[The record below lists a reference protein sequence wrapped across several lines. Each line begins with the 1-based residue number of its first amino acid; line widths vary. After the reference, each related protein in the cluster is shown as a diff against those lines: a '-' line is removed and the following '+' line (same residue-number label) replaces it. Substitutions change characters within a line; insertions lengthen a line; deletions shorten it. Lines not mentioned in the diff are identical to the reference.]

1 MNTFAALDVSKLFGD
16 AIRAGIGVN
25 GAVFALAAVGLNL
38 HYGFTGL
45 LNFGMVAFM
54 AAGSYGM
61 AILFTQG
68 WLGGSILLGIAAG
81 ITFAIA
87 LAMMVGLPALRLR
100 ADYLAITTIAIGE
113 VLRISFRS
121 QRLFGLTGGPFGLPS
136 IEDRNAGVSLSA
148 QIGRDWNPLFDASEP
163 GRTYGFWRLVFDA
176 KTLWVMII
184 GWTLV
189 VLMTLLIWALIQS
202 PWGRV
207 LKAIREDED
216 AARAMG
222 KNVYAYKLQSLAIGG
237 IIGALAG
244 IVRTLDTGFVQ
255 SEQFRPQTTFFI
267 WTVLILGGAAS
278 KWGPALGA
286 IVFWFVLVFAEE
298 LLRQLVVNDWIPDFI
313 LDSSNVAA
321 VRLVLMGVALIA
333 LMVWR
338 PQGLLGKKE
347 EVLIDAR

>member
-1 MNTFAALDVSKLFGD
+1 MNTFAAIDIGKLFGD
-16 AIRAGIGVN
+16 AIRAGIGIN

-54 AAGSYGM
+54 AAGAYGM

-68 WLGGSILLGIAAG
+68 WLGGSILMGMAAG

-87 LAMMVGLPALRLR
+87 IALIIGIPALRLR
-100 ADYLAITTIAIGE
+100 ADYLAISTIAIGE

-121 QRLFGLTGGPFGLPS
+121 SRLLDLTGGPFGLPRA
-136 IEDRNAGVSLSA
+136 EDRNVGVSLSDRV
-148 QIGRDWNPLFDASEP
+148 GRDWNPLYDAADPAKS
-163 GRTYGFWRLVFDA
+163 YGFWRLEFDA
-176 KTLWVMII
+176 KTLWIMII

-189 VLMTLLIWALIQS
+189 VLTTLLIWALIQS

-216 AARAMG
+216 AARALG
-222 KNVYAYKLQSLAIGG
+222 KNVYSYKLQSLALGG
-237 IIGALAG
+237 VIGAMAG
-244 IVRTLDTGFVQ
+244 IVDTLDTGFVQ

-286 IVFWFVLVFAEE
+286 VIFWFVLVFVEE
-298 LLRQLVVNDWIPDFI
+298 LLRQLVDNDWIPDAVI
-313 LDSSNVAA
+313 DASNVAS
-321 VRLVLMGVALIA
+321 VRLVLMGAMLIA
-333 LMVWR
+333 LMIWR